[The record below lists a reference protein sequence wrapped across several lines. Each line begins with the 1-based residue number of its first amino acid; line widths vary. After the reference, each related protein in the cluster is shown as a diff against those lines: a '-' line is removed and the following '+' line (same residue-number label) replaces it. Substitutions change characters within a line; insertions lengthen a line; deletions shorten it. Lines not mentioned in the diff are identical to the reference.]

1 MSHHHIQ
8 TKIVIVRMSLI
19 KTLEPK
25 RFISFYL
32 FVSLVILGLLLAAC
46 NQFGKPAI
54 ILATTTSTQDSG
66 LLDELIPVFEDQSGY
81 IVKVIAVGTGQALK
95 MGQDGNADILLVHA
109 PDAEKV
115 LIENG
120 SAIDRRLMMHNDF
133 VIVGPAGDPAGIQ
146 GMKVPGN
153 ALKQIGESEV
163 VFVSRG
169 DDSGTHKKELSLWAQ
184 AGTDPEGEWYLE
196 SGQGMGATLRIASEK
211 GAYTLTDR
219 ATYLSQRETLDL
231 IILLE
236 GDPSLLNIYH
246 VMRVNPREWPNINED
261 GALALSDF
269 LTSAEGQA
277 LTGAFGV
284 ETFGQPLFFPDAGY
298 TELKLPI
305 A

>member
-1 MSHHHIQ
+1 MSHHYIQ
-8 TKIVIVRMSLI
+8 TRIVIVRLYLI
-19 KTLEPK
+19 KTLDPK
-25 RFISFYL
+25 RFSFYL
-32 FVSLVILGLLLAAC
+32 FVSLVIPGLLLAAC

-133 VIVGPAGDPAGIQ
+133 VLVGPADDPAGIQ
-146 GMKVPGN
+146 GMKVPEN

-231 IILLE
+231 AILLE
-236 GDPSLLNIYH
+236 GNSSLLNIYH

-261 GALALSDF
+261 GALALIDF

-284 ETFGQPLFFPDAGY
+284 ETFGQPLFFPDAGN
-298 TELKLPI
+298 TEADLGI
-305 A
+305 E

>member
-1 MSHHHIQ
+1 MSHHYIQ
-8 TKIVIVRMSLI
+8 IRIVIVRMSLI

-25 RFISFYL
+25 RFSFYL

-66 LLDELIPVFEDQSGY
+66 LLDELIPMFEDQSGY

-133 VIVGPAGDPAGIQ
+133 VLVGPADDPAGIQ
-146 GMKVPGN
+146 GMKVPEN
-153 ALKQIGESEV
+153 ALKWIGESEV

-184 AGTDPEGEWYLE
+184 AGTEPEGEWYLE

-231 IILLE
+231 AILLE
-236 GDPSLLNIYH
+236 GDSSLLNIYH
-246 VMRVNPREWPNINED
+246 VMRVNPREWPNVNED

-277 LTGAFGV
+277 LIRTFGV

-298 TELKLPI
+298 TEADLGI
-305 A
+305 E